1 QLRLIVLTAQDDRI
15 DGVVDTTARQVPCPV
30 CGQLAS
36 RIHSRYVR
44 SIADLPWQG
53 VAFRLRLHVRR
64 FFCDQRACP
73 RAIFTERLPG
83 LVAPYGR
90 RTLRLALLV
99 ELVGM
104 VVGGAGGNR
113 LLRHLA
119 LGGVAVSRDTL
130 LRAVRQAPLPVPITP
145 TQVLSVDD

>member
-1 QLRLIVLTAQDDRI
+1 MAPATILPDPAQLRLIVLTAQDDRI
-15 DGVVDTTARQVPCPV
+15 DGVVETTARQVPCPV
-30 CGQLAS
+30 SGQLAS

-90 RTLRLALLV
+90 RTLRLARLV

-104 VVGGAGGNR
+104 VVGGAG
-113 LLRHLA
+113 
-119 LGGVAVSRDTL
+119 
-130 LRAVRQAPLPVPITP
+130 
-145 TQVLSVDD
+145 